1 MNLFIK
7 TIKKTSLLSHSCLF
21 IPHSVRKNI
30 LKMEIGGKKT
40 TTHKAIVNKPSFYNK
55 TEQKP
60 QKTHQQDKI
69 TTKQA

>member
-30 LKMEIGGKKT
+30 LKREIGGKKT
-40 TTHKAIVNKPSFYNK
+40 TTHKAIVNKPSFYHK
-55 TEQKP
+55 IEQKP
-60 QKTHQQDKI
+60 QNTHQQDKT